1 MNTFAT
7 ETPGGN
13 PVDGT
18 RRQGFVPLP
27 TLFLALLLT
36 TAGCARKE
44 PARTQTTAI
53 LAGRLQQAA
62 QRTDQAQTA
71 NRAVGTHL
79 ERMEL
84 SRVDGKAEV
93 IREWL
98 KAQP

>member
-1 MNTFAT
+1 MKTFST

-27 TLFLALLLT
+27 TLFFAILLPLT
-36 TAGCARKE
+36 GCAQRQ
-44 PARTQTTAI
+44 PARTQTTAV
-53 LAGRLQQAA
+53 LSGRLQQAA
-62 QRTDQAQTA
+62 QRTDEAQAATK
-71 NRAVGTHL
+71 AVGQHL
-79 ERMEL
+79 DRMEL

-98 KAQP
+98 KGQP